1 MSDATL
7 GIVIDSSGAQK
18 ATVDLDKFAASAGK
32 AESAATKMGG
42 SASSVAE
49 RDLGKMSEVLGVLE
63 ARATGMASN
72 FGIMGSLLTV
82 MGPEGIA
89 AAAGVGA
96 IVVAI
101 DKMIESA
108 NRMGELAQSLTN
120 IADTAGITTTQ
131 LQGLQIAG
139 DRVGISSEMMTQS
152 LDMFTV
158 SVEQLRQGTGPLYT
172 ELSKISPTLVSQLSA
187 TKDTTT
193 AWNLLAQAYHN
204 ADQEQK
210 NIIARSASGGRNG
223 IAIGRV
229 LDSTAAAGGMNGLVD
244 GLNQADLLTQ
254 QQVQHWNDLKIEID
268 EASSLAKNNFASVF
282 TSEVLE
288 NEKKYYDTLL
298 NVSEVAKQF
307 KASDD
312 LRHLLEG
319 GLAGVFMLGGVAA
332 TAAAGIF
339 SKQSPSSKI
348 NGMVGPTPDYPPAIT
363 GLDAPAAGPTA
374 QVIAAQAAARVSAL
388 GSGATIADKLT
399 ASLKKLDA
407 ENANNAFGTQGST
420 AAINDFNRAVGAVKL
435 DAAIQQ
441 IGLATGAL
449 GPLATISDMVAQKML
464 QVAKAQQQGAG
475 LTGAQVAAIK
485 KYTYETQLGITAI
498 DKSADSYTIQA
509 ATIDMATG
517 KAATYAAVMAK
528 VYENIR
534 LGHPL
539 TQQQT
544 ADLLASADAMG
555 KQAQAAERANVNSSI
570 NFGRQT
576 AFLTPEDVQIAQQ
589 LKGLYGND
597 VPAALASSEAQ
608 AIRLNNAFA
617 GLANTAQDA
626 LHGFATDMRTQLQ
639 AGATA
644 WQAFET
650 AGSNALNKIADKLMN
665 MAIDNLWGK
674 AFGGG
679 GGLLGLLGIG
689 GSGSGT
695 GFQGATGDAGNFQ
708 WASANGNVFAGRGIS
723 AYSGQIVSSPTLFS
737 AGNGPMKFA
746 DGAGLMG
753 EAGPEAVMPLTR
765 TKNGKLGV
773 ATSSGSQP
781 TVVNVAPQY
790 VFNNADPNVEAR
802 LRQQIA
808 QSAADTQQKTVA
820 AVQKL
825 SQNSPGNYLPP
836 KR

>member
-223 IAIGRV
+223 IAVGRV
-229 LDSTAAAGGMNGLVD
+229 LDSTATAGGMNGLVD
-244 GLNQADLLTQ
+244 GLNQADILTQ
-254 QQVQHWNDLKIEID
+254 QQVQQWNDLKIEID
-268 EASSLAKNNFASVF
+268 EASTLAKNNFASIF

-288 NEKKYYDTLL
+288 DEKQFYDTLL
-298 NVSEVAKQF
+298 DISRTLKEWSGN
-307 KASDD
+307 
-312 LRHLLEG
+312 
-319 GLAGVFMLGGVAA
+319 GVFTAIANAFRMASAIPGMNNVHAP
-332 TAAAGIF
+332 TAA
-339 SKQSPSSKI
+339 SKI
-348 NGMVGPTPDYPPAIT
+348 NDMVGPVPAYPPAT
-363 GLDAPAAGPTA
+363 SGLDAPAPGPTA
-374 QVIAAQAAARVSAL
+374 QVTAAQAAALVSAL
-388 GSGATIADKLT
+388 GSGATVADKLT

-420 AAINDFNRAVGAVKL
+420 EAINNFNRAVSAVNL

-441 IGLATGAL
+441 IGLYVGAL
-449 GPLATISDMVAQKML
+449 GPLATISDMVTQKMD

-475 LTGAQVAAIK
+475 LTGAQVAAIQ

-509 ATIDMATG
+509 ATVDMATG
-517 KAATYAAVMAK
+517 KAASYAAVMAK